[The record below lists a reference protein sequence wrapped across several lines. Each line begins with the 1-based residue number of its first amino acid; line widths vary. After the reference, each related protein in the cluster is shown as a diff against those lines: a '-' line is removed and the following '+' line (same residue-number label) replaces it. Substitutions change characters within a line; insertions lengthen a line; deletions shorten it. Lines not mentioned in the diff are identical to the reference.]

1 MEEVENIAE
10 QPTFEGSSDPIEV
23 EQQVETG
30 EAERGVPV
38 GKFKSVE
45 DLYDAYNNLQSEFTR
60 KCQKLAELEK
70 DKTQKD
76 ELSVETKLEDE
87 FKVFLAENHEAAAF
101 AEQIKNEVLQNE
113 ELKTSQKPFDKV
125 WSKMIYEKFSL
136 PNKAKEPLVQNFV
149 LNDEELKN
157 LVIEKY
163 VKELSQH
170 KAPTLMTTSS
180 GERVTKPAL
189 PKPDTFEQ
197 AKSIV
202 LGLLS

>member
-1 MEEVENIAE
+1 MEEENNIEE
-10 QPTFEGSSDPIEV
+10 QPSFEGSSEPIEV
-23 EQQVETG
+23 EQTAESS

-38 GKFKSVE
+38 GKFKSVD

-60 KCQKLAELEK
+60 KCQRLAELEK

-76 ELSVETKLEDE
+76 EISIETKLEDE
-87 FKVFLAENHEAAAF
+87 FKVFLAENSEAAAF

-136 PNKAKEPLVQNFV
+136 PDKAKEPLVQNFV
-149 LNDEELKN
+149 LNDEDLKN

-163 VKELSQH
+163 VKELSEH
-170 KAPTLMTTSS
+170 KVPTLMTTSS
-180 GERVTKPAL
+180 GERVTKPAT

>member
-1 MEEVENIAE
+1 MEEENNIEE
-10 QPTFEGSSDPIEV
+10 QPSLEGSSEPIEV
-23 EQQVETG
+23 EQTAESS

-38 GKFKSVE
+38 GKFKSVD

-60 KCQKLAELEK
+60 KCQRLAELEK

-76 ELSVETKLEDE
+76 EIPIETKLEDE
-87 FKVFLAENHEAAAF
+87 FKVFLAENSEAAAF

-149 LNDEELKN
+149 LNDEDLKN

-163 VKELSQH
+163 VKELSEH
-170 KAPTLMTTSS
+170 KVPTLMTTSS
-180 GERVTKPAL
+180 GERVTKPAT